1 MKRIVHKLVIGIL
14 VISIALLAVYIA
26 NTTASL
32 ETKVSAAYEGS
43 YSESYPNG
51 KSEGYQIGYD
61 EQFPLGYDE
70 RYQVG
75 QDEGY
80 TKGYDEGY
88 TKGYDEGYQD
98 GMDNGNTKGYDS
110 GYSSGASDGRQK
122 GYADG
127 YSEGLDVGLDDGV
140 IIGVDLRIPSY
151 NEVRTFL
158 RRDRTDRIRYDTDD
172 FNCTDYSA
180 AVVNNAAA
188 EGIRAAFVIVSYA
201 DEDAARHTII
211 AFDTVDKGLVY
222 FEPQSD
228 EKVNLTLGKRF
239 YQSIVVS
246 SGYYYERPSFDD
258 TVVEIQV
265 IW

>member
-1 MKRIVHKLVIGIL
+1 MKKIIHKLIISIL
-14 VISIALLAVYIA
+14 VISIVLLAVYIA
-26 NTTASL
+26 NTAASL

-51 KSEGYQIGYD
+51 KSEGHQIGYD

-70 RYQVG
+70 GYLAG
-75 QDEGY
+75 LEDGY
-80 TKGYDEGY
+80 TG
-88 TKGYDEGYQD
+88 GYDEGYQD
-98 GMDNGNTKGYDS
+98 GMDDGNTKGYDS
-110 GYSSGASDGRQK
+110 GYSSGVVDGRQK
-122 GYADG
+122 GYDDG

-151 NEVRTFL
+151 SEVRTFL
-158 RRDRTDRIRYDTDD
+158 RRDRTDRVRYDLDD

-188 EGIRAAFVIVSYA
+188 EGIRAAFVRVSYT
-201 DEDAARHTII
+201 DEDAANHTIV
-211 AFDTVDKGLVY
+211 AFDTIDRGLVY

-239 YQSIVVS
+239 YQSIIPS
-246 SGYYYERPSFDD
+246 PGYYYERPSFDD
-258 TVVEIQV
+258 TVIEIQV

>member
-1 MKRIVHKLVIGIL
+1 MKKTIHKLVISIL
-14 VISIALLAVYIA
+14 VISMVFLAVYIA
-26 NTTASL
+26 NTAASL

-43 YSESYPNG
+43 YGESYPNG

-61 EQFPLGYDE
+61 EQFPLGYHE
-70 RYQVG
+70 GYLVG
-75 QDEGY
+75 LEDGY
-80 TKGYDEGY
+80 TKGYD
-88 TKGYDEGYQD
+88 KGYQD
-98 GMDNGNTKGYDS
+98 GMDDGNTKGYDS
-110 GYSSGASDGRQK
+110 GYSSGVVDGRQK
-122 GYADG
+122 GYDDG
-127 YSEGLDVGLDDGV
+127 YSEGLDAGLDDGV

-158 RRDRTDRIRYDTDD
+158 RRDRTDRIRYDLDD

-188 EGIRAAFVIVSYA
+188 EGIRAAFVGVFYA
-201 DEDAARHTII
+201 DEDAADHTIV
-211 AFDTVDKGLVY
+211 AFDTVDRGLVY

-239 YQSIVVS
+239 YQSIVPRR
-246 SGYYYERPSFDD
+246 GYYYERPSFDD